1 MKPGI
6 QIDIPGFGKLE
17 LRAIIS
23 DYTGTHSRGGKI
35 THGVERRLI
44 HLSELVDIHILTADT
59 FGTAE
64 RELQD
69 IPVSI
74 HRLLAEEQDV
84 QKMDFAKGCQ
94 PQNVAAFG
102 NGNNDRLL
110 LKAVRE
116 AGGLAIAVDNGEGC
130 AIETLQN
137 ANMFIV
143 SAENALD
150 LLIETKRLKA
160 TLRF

>member
-6 QIDIPGFGKLE
+6 LIAIPGFGKLE
-17 LRAIIS
+17 LRAIVS
-23 DYTGTHSRGGKI
+23 DSRGGRI

-44 HLSELVDIHILTADT
+44 HLSELVDIHILTAGT

-69 IPVSI
+69 MPVSI
-74 HRLLAEEQDV
+74 HRLPGEEQD
-84 QKMDFAKGCQ
+84 
-94 PQNVAAFG
+94 
-102 NGNNDRLL
+102 DRLL
-110 LKAVRE
+110 QKAVKE

-137 ANMFIV
+137 ANLFIV
-143 SAENALD
+143 GAENALD
-150 LLIETKRLKA
+150 LLIEAKRLKA
-160 TLRF
+160 TGRGYLSQVHTQ